1 MDLLIHESGFL
12 EGRVI
17 IVEVQRNVNI
27 KQQFIKVGKNTEKM
41 NTIARPSM
49 TFWQSVWRKFKR
61 NKGALFC
68 CGVIL
73 IIAIMS
79 IIGPHMVKYDPN
91 AIDPLSPNV
100 SFCKDHLFGTDDL
113 GRDLWARTWAGTGVS
128 LIIGFMVA
136 ILSRVIGA
144 VVGGLCGYVGGILD
158 TIIMAFINILYA
170 IPQII
175 VIILIAVVFGKSMWT
190 LIGAMVFYGWLGA
203 ARLVRG
209 QVLVLKES
217 EYVTAA
223 KLLGAKSGRI
233 IIKHLIPNTIS
244 LLIVSGVMAVPGAIF
259 MEAFLSFIGL
269 GIQPPAS
276 SLGQLA
282 NKGASDFVYYP
293 YELIVPT
300 ILLAVLM
307 LSLNSIGKALND
319 ALDPKQNN

>member
-1 MDLLIHESGFL
+1 ME
-12 EGRVI
+12 
-17 IVEVQRNVNI
+17 VERSVDI
-27 KQQFIKVGKNTEKM
+27 KQQFVRIGENTEKM
-41 NTIARPSM
+41 NIIARPSM
-49 TFWQSVWRKFKR
+49 TFVQSVWRKFKR
-61 NKGALFC
+61 NKSALVC
-68 CGVIL
+68 CAVIL
-73 IIAIMS
+73 LVAFMS

-91 AIDPLSPNV
+91 VIDPLAPNA
-100 SFCKDHLFGTDDL
+100 SFCKEHWFGTDDL
-113 GRDLWARTWAGTGVS
+113 GRDLWARTWSGTGVS

-136 ILSRVIGA
+136 ILSRLIGA
-144 VVGGLCGYVGGILD
+144 VVGGLCGYIGGMLD
-158 TIIMAFINILYA
+158 TVVMAFINILYA

-175 VIILIAVVFGKSMWT
+175 VIILIAITFGKSMWT
-190 LIGAMVFYGWLGA
+190 LISAMVFYGWLGA

-223 KLLGAKSGRI
+223 RLLGAKSRRI
-233 IIKHLIPNTIS
+233 IMKHLLPNTIN
-244 LLIVSGVMAVPGAIF
+244 LLIVSTVMAVPGAIF

-282 NKGASDFVYYP
+282 NKGAADFVYYP

-300 ILLAVLM
+300 ILLAALM

-319 ALDPKQNN
+319 ALDPKHNN